1 MLPGRTGLA
10 RDSHPGRPIRSRKE
24 PAHALSVFQNSI
36 SWSVQPELEFERASP
51 YLDDTTPA
59 SSHRQH
65 AWSCV
70 LCRPRWYPGGAV
82 RPSCSELIARIIW
95 FRIACYPSGRGI
107 CLPLRHLIMGAE
119 PGPGCCCC
127 YPTGRGLRLL
137 LRHLIMDAELEL
149 NCCCYCTVAR
159 PLRRHK
165 DSTTPAYLAVSCRLA
180 WGGRRRRDR
189 RCYYDHRPPLWWW
202 LDRMDCSSSWLSPA
216 MDRSGPAPTAL
227 RRAGW
232 PGGSGIGGAPAAA
245 SERLCYRAAAG
256 YMFVCECICMC
267 VVSEGA
273 QTRQL
278 SSTSPS
284 LAGWPVAG
292 GGRGTDAATTIMC
305 FGRRSGGGWTGWT
318 AAAAGSRRGCWR
330 CPRCPTTSQPRV
342 LSCRLCLTGVTQKP
356 GMERSG
362 PAPTA
367 LRRAGWPGGSGIGGA
382 PAAATERLRYRA
394 ASGYMCLLVLVCMD
408 VVSAGSPLHNGSLLP
423 HHLLPAGLGRAG
435 EEGQALLLPLPAFQC
450 QRPLLMLFRSCPC
463 ALHMEDGGAWAST

>member
-1 MLPGRTGLA
+1 MSSILCGLQRSNSKQAMGEIMLPGRTGLA

-127 YPTGRGLRLL
+127 YPTGRCLRLL

-180 WGGRRRRDR
+180 WGG
-189 RCYYDHRPPLWWW
+189 
-202 LDRMDCSSSWLSPA
+202 
-216 MDRSGPAPTAL
+216 
-227 RRAGW
+227 
-232 PGGSGIGGAPAAA
+232 
-245 SERLCYRAAAG
+245 
-256 YMFVCECICMC
+256 
-267 VVSEGA
+267 
-273 QTRQL
+273 
-278 SSTSPS
+278 
-284 LAGWPVAG
+284 
-292 GGRGTDAATTIMC
+292 GRGTGAATTIIC
-305 FGRRSGGGWTGWT
+305 FGRRSGGGWAGRT
-318 AAAAGSRRGCWR
+318 AAAAGSR
-330 CPRCPTTSQPRV
+330 
-342 LSCRLCLTGVTQKP
+342 
-356 GMERSG
+356 
-362 PAPTA
+362 
-367 LRRAGWPGGSGIGGA
+367 LR
-382 PAAATERLRYRA
+382 
-394 ASGYMCLLVLVCMD
+394 
-408 VVSAGSPLHNGSLLP
+408 
-423 HHLLPAGLGRAG
+423 
-435 EEGQALLLPLPAFQC
+435 
-450 QRPLLMLFRSCPC
+450 
-463 ALHMEDGGAWAST
+463 

>member
-180 WGGRRRRDR
+180 WSGRRRRDR
-189 RCYYDHRPPLWWW
+189 LCYYDHRPLWWW

-216 MDRSGPAPTAL
+216 MDKSGPKTHRSPPGRLAWRERH
-227 RRAGW
+227 RR
-232 PGGSGIGGAPAAA
+232 
-245 SERLCYRAAAG
+245 
-256 YMFVCECICMC
+256 
-267 VVSEGA
+267 
-273 QTRQL
+273 
-278 SSTSPS
+278 STCC
-284 LAGWPVAG
+284 
-292 GGRGTDAATTIMC
+292 C
-305 FGRRSGGGWTGWT
+305 FGT
-318 AAAAGSRRGCWR
+318 
-330 CPRCPTTSQPRV
+330 P
-342 LSCRLCLTGVTQKP
+342 
-356 GMERSG
+356 
-362 PAPTA
+362 
-367 LRRAGWPGGSGIGGA
+367 
-382 PAAATERLRYRA
+382 
-394 ASGYMCLLVLVCMD
+394 
-408 VVSAGSPLHNGSLLP
+408 LLP
-423 HHLLPAGLGRAG
+423 GSSRIYV
-435 EEGQALLLPLPAFQC
+435 C
-450 QRPLLMLFRSCPC
+450 V
-463 ALHMEDGGAWAST
+463 